1 MAREERAADERAVT
15 PELPQVKNGKTQRTE
30 NRSVSSRLR
39 STLQSLQL
47 DSGSGDVLQQN
58 KEIEQIKLASPL
70 QEPPFSFIYVFIIF
84 EENPFDSFQTVDG
97 PSNVAS

>member
-1 MAREERAADERAVT
+1 MKRQLCLSYPGE
-15 PELPQVKNGKTQRTE
+15 NSKTQRTE
-30 NRSVSSRLR
+30 NRIVSSRLR

-47 DSGSGDVLQQN
+47 DGGSGDVLQQN
-58 KEIEQIKLASPL
+58 KEMEQIKSASPL
-70 QEPPFSFIYVFIIF
+70 QKPPFSFIYVFIIF